1 MPEGSDPLIER
12 FESAVAAVES
22 RWEKL
27 GLRPR
32 KLDGRELSLYRG
44 RSPEIGWR
52 FDAEFSDRNRR
63 LDIIVTGGF
72 PSTPARVA
80 LVDRP
85 SFLTWPHVE
94 KDGVLCLLPDHTT
107 VSVDDPYDGVVSL
120 LDEAFTMIEAA
131 LRGELDDDFRSEFLT
146 YWHHAERGT
155 KRTVLSLVE
164 PGPPSRLVSVW
175 EGSTQTVIAENDDQ
189 LRTWLHNF
197 APTIQSSAI
206 KLRSGVLAWL
216 DEVPIP
222 AQYPSSARGVYD
234 MASRAGAAHLLND
247 LGMETRPRVFVVFG
261 ANTEHGPAL
270 ATAVVNRPKVLR
282 GRDPLVAGF
291 RPSAVPENIVLA
303 RLFGGAAADRN
314 SVERVD
320 PAWVHGREHDPR
332 IPKLRG
338 ATVAVLGCGSVGAPV
353 AMTLARAGVGRLI
366 LVDKEALKGANVGR
380 HPLGVSSIGAA
391 KAIALARM
399 IRSSLPHVDVSCHVS
414 SVQDVLLRA
423 DDPISKVDLVVS
435 ALGDWP
441 AESLLDE
448 WQAAQ
453 EKRVPIVYGWTEP
466 HAAAGHAIVVSAAGD
481 QLRSGLDAYG
491 SPRLVAVRWE
501 QETRRY
507 EPACGAA
514 FDPYGPVE
522 LGFVTSM
529 VAQTAL
535 DVLLGQVSSG
545 THRIWLARRS
555 SMEATGGTW
564 SDDLRAIAPQALEG
578 ATMVE
583 RRWGQ
588 LLTAKVRAA

>member
-1 MPEGSDPLIER
+1 MPEGSDPLVER
-12 FESAVAAVES
+12 FDSAVAAIES

-27 GLRPR
+27 GLQPR
-32 KLDGRELSLYRG
+32 KLDGRELSVYRG
-44 RSPEIGWR
+44 RSPEMGWR
-52 FDAEFSDRNRR
+52 FNAEFSDATRR

-72 PSTPARVA
+72 PSVPARVA

-94 KDGVLCLLPDHTT
+94 KDGVLCLMPDHTT
-107 VSVDDPYDGVVSL
+107 LSVDDPYDGVVSL
-120 LDEAFTMIEAA
+120 LDEAFRMIEASI
-131 LRGELDDDFRSEFLT
+131 RGELDDDFRAEFLT
-146 YWHHAERGT
+146 YWHHAEQGT
-155 KRTVLSLVE
+155 RRTVLSLVE

-175 EGSTQTVIAENDDQ
+175 EGVTQTVIAETDNQ
-189 LRTWLHNF
+189 LRTWLRNF
-197 APTIQSSAI
+197 APKMPTSEI
-206 KLRSGVLAWL
+206 KLRAGVLVWF
-216 DEVPIP
+216 DEVPLP
-222 AQYPSSARGVYD
+222 SLYPSSARQVYD
-234 MASRAGAAHLLND
+234 MAARAGAAHFLDD
-247 LGMETRPRVFVVFG
+247 LARETRPRTFIVFG
-261 ANTEHGPAL
+261 ANTQHGPAL

-291 RPSAVPENIVLA
+291 RPSAVPENIVHA
-303 RLFGGAAADRN
+303 RLFGGSAADRN

-320 PAWVHGREHDPR
+320 PAWVHGREQDPR

-353 AMTLARAGVGRLI
+353 ALALARAGVGRLV
-366 LVDKEALKGANVGR
+366 LVDKESLKGANVGR
-380 HPLGVSSIGAA
+380 HPLGVGSIGAS
-391 KAIALARM
+391 KTIALARM
-399 IRSSLPHVDVSCHVS
+399 IRSSLPHLDVTCHVS
-414 SVQDVLLRA
+414 AVQDVLLRA
-423 DDPISKVDLVVS
+423 DDPLAKVDLVVS

-481 QLRSGLDAYG
+481 RLRAGLDAYG
-491 SPRLVAVRWE
+491 SPRLVAVRWV

-514 FDPYGPVE
+514 FDPYGPIE

-535 DVLLGQVSSG
+535 DALLGQANSG
-545 THRIWLARRS
+545 THRMWLARKAFV
-555 SMEATGGTW
+555 EAAGGTW
-564 SDDLRAIAPQALEG
+564 SDELRAIAPQALEG

-583 RRWGQ
+583 LRWGRYARI
-588 LLTAKVRAA
+588 LAA